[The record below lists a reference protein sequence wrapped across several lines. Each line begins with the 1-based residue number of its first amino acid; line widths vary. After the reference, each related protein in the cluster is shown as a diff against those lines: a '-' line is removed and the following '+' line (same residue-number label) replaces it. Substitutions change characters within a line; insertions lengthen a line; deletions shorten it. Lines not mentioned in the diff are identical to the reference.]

1 MPAEITFSAASQCQ
15 LLDMLVASTQACQ
28 HKQTLA
34 ASITSKDNQVA
45 GLCSKKP
52 VAAITQA
59 HIGLLVV
66 LEYSSLLVVLLIP

>member
-34 ASITSKDNQVA
+34 ASITSKDNQA
-45 GLCSKKP
+45 G
-52 VAAITQA
+52 
-59 HIGLLVV
+59 
-66 LEYSSLLVVLLIP
+66 